1 MMLHQA
7 LAERESSRKPVR
19 VGLVGAGCMGRGIA
33 LQITAFT
40 KGMRLIAIANRTLA
54 KAVNNA
60 ALAGCEAPTIVENQA
75 TFDRTVLAGG
85 TALTQD
91 AGLVAKSPLVDVLVD
106 ATGSLE
112 FAARIVVDA
121 IDNGKHVVL
130 MNAEL
135 DGTVGPALQRRANHA
150 GLVCTNADGDQPGVI
165 MNLYRF
171 VRQIGLKP
179 VLCGNIKGLLDR
191 YRTPATQSAFAAQ
204 WGQEPKM
211 VTSFADGTK
220 LAFEQA
226 IVANATGSRLL
237 ASGMLGPIVPPGTRI
252 EDAASVFPVDTLLE
266 RGCVVDYV
274 VGADPAPGV
283 FVLATCNHPVQRDY
297 LNLYKLGAGPLY
309 CLHTPFHL
317 CHFEVPFTIA
327 KATLFGNA
335 AVRPLAGIA
344 VEVVATAKRDLPSGI
359 RLDGIGGYD
368 LYGRA
373 EEAAHARALMLL
385 PIGLSEDVVLRRSVR
400 KDQLLRIDDVEIPPD
415 RMVDALRAE
424 QDAFFQSNWRDTALA
439 TECGA
444 LM

>member
-1 MMLHQA
+1 MA
-7 LAERESSRKPVR
+7 AREADGRPIR

-33 LQITAFT
+33 LQIAAFT
-40 KGMRLIAIANRTLA
+40 KGVRLVAIANRTLG
-54 KAVNNA
+54 KAANNA
-60 ALAGCEAPTIVENQA
+60 ALAACEAPTVVENQA
-75 TFDRTVLAGG
+75 MFDLTVLGGG

-91 AGLVAKSPLVDVLVD
+91 AGLVAKSPLVDVLVE

-112 FAARIVVDA
+112 FAAHVVVDA

-135 DGTVGPALQRRANHA
+135 DGTVGPALQRRADRA
-150 GLVCTNADGDQPGVI
+150 GLVYTNADGDQPGAI

-179 VLCGNIKGLLDR
+179 MLCGNIKGLLDR
-191 YRTPATQSAFAAQ
+191 YRTPATQAAFAAQ
-204 WGQEPKM
+204 WGQEPRM

-237 ASGMLGPIVPPGTRI
+237 ASGMLGPTVPTGTRI
-252 EDAASVFPVDTLLE
+252 EDAASAFPVETLLE

-274 VGADPAPGV
+274 IGADPAPGV
-283 FVLATCNHPVQRDY
+283 FVLASCNHPAQRDY

-317 CHFEVPFTIA
+317 CHFEVAFTIA
-327 KATLFGNA
+327 RATLFGDA
-335 AVRPLAGIA
+335 ALRPLAGIA
-344 VEVVATAKRDLPSGI
+344 VEVVATAKRDLPAGI

-373 EEAAHARALMLL
+373 EEAAHARSLMLL
-385 PIGLSEDVVLRRSVR
+385 PIGLSEDVVLRRLVR
-400 KDQLLRIDDVEIPPD
+400 KDQSLRVEDVEIPPN

-424 QDAFFQSNWRDTALA
+424 QDAYFENNRSDTPLV

-444 LM
+444 LTALQ